1 MSKKEPLVAR
11 RDAFAQ
17 KLGLPCGM
25 TPNALLAA
33 TRLLCTYEEYC
44 SLAGREASGD

>member
-1 MSKKEPLVAR
+1 MDGLTGAPDSSVR

-17 KLGLPCGM
+17 KLGLPSGM

-33 TRLLCTYEEYC
+33 VKVLCSYEEYL
-44 SLAGREASGD
+44 SLVERSE